1 MGNGERIDS
10 SNRYA
15 LSPLWGA
22 LPGESLP
29 LTDIVICPR
38 GPFVSQPHL
47 CLAAIDE
54 PTRPLRGHPSS
65 TRKGGALQHAY
76 RFPHFRHGC
85 VSAEQASIIPSV
97 SLSWPG
103 KVFHQRPSAA
113 VPSLPFQALWASFPE
128 GKPIPSAWPAVEAL
142 SRFESFRLVWAF
154 QTRLGRIPIYIC
166 AASAAHLPDSP
177 DIPGNPDIPETKVIE
192 G

>member
-1 MGNGERIDS
+1 MC
-10 SNRYA
+10 
-15 LSPLWGA
+15 
-22 LPGESLP
+22 P
-29 LTDIVICPR
+29 LTPLGSSPEGEPPAYGYHHLAR
-38 GPFVSQPHL
+38 GPFGSQPHL

-85 VSAEQASIIPSV
+85 VVQSKHQSSHPSAC
-97 SLSWPG
+97 PG
-103 KVFHQRPSAA
+103 QGRFHQRPSAA

-154 QTRLGRIPIYIC
+154 QTRLGRIPIYLCRI
-166 AASAAHLPDSP
+166 SAAPSRTP
-177 DIPGNPDIPETKVIE
+177 KSRM
-192 G
+192 